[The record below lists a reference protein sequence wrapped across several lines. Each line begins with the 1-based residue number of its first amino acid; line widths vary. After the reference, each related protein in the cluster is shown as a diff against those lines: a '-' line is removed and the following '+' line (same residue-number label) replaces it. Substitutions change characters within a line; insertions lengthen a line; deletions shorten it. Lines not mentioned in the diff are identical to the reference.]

1 LFLFEGPLYLGFLS
15 AIMLLS
21 FRDLGLTGSY
31 RLGEQVES
39 REERMFLPL
48 LLKGRQYS
56 A

>member
-1 LFLFEGPLYLGFLS
+1 LFLLEGPFSLG
-15 AIMLLS
+15 LLS
-21 FRDLGLTGSY
+21 GIMVLSFLDFGLTGSY